1 MGKFDQSIC
10 AYVRS
15 TLQYKEYVYMYMYNQ
30 LFGFDSDQDQEI
42 TTCNRMFT

>member
-15 TLQYKEYVYMYMYNQ
+15 TLQYKEYVYMYNQ